1 MEFDIVGNE
10 AIHEGRATDAYFL
23 RTEEALDHAGRN
35 PQVVCEV
42 TADQFG
48 TGEWEVFSGL
58 KDAVALF
65 EGLPVDVYAIP
76 EGTVFDGGPVM
87 RIEGRYRTFAR
98 YETSLLGFLSGASA
112 QATAACEV
120 VTAAG
125 DEAAIL
131 SFGARH
137 VHPAA
142 TAALE
147 RSALIGGVS
156 GFSHV
161 AAGEVLAREP
171 GGTMPHALMI
181 CFGNG
186 QQEEAWQAFDE
197 GVASAV
203 PRIALVDTYTDE
215 VDEAIRAA
223 ETISLDS
230 VRLDTTR
237 SRRGDFQQ
245 ITREVRWE
253 LDARGHDDV
262 GIFLSGGLEPNE
274 IRTLR
279 ELVEGFGVGSYI
291 SNADPVDFSLDI
303 VEVDGKPAAKRGKLS
318 GTKQVYRTPEGDHA
332 VAMSETE
339 VAGDALLEP
348 VIKDGDV
355 LAQFD
360 IDTARERCTV
370 DAERVGFSRLHSDH

>member
-120 VTAAG
+120 VTAADG
-125 DEAAIL
+125 EAAIL

-147 RSALIGGVS
+147 RSALIGGVN

-171 GGTMPHALMI
+171 GGTMPHALVI

-186 QQEEAWQAFDE
+186 HQEEAWQAFDE
-197 GVASAV
+197 GVGSAV
-203 PRIALVDTYTDE
+203 PRVALVDTYTDE
-215 VDEAIRAA
+215 ADEAIRAA
-223 ETISLDS
+223 EAINLDS

-237 SRRGDFQQ
+237 SRRGDFRH
-245 ITREVRWE
+245 ITHEVRWE

-262 GIFLSGGLEPNE
+262 GIFLSGGLGPNE

-279 ELVEGFGVGSYI
+279 DIVEGFGVGSYI

-303 VEVDGKPAAKRGKLS
+303 VEVDGTPAAKRGKLS
-318 GTKQVYRTPEGDHA
+318 GTKQVYRTPEGGHT
-332 VAMSETE
+332 VAMSETDVE
-339 VAGDALLEP
+339 GEALLKP
-348 VIKDGDV
+348 VIKNGDV

-360 IDTARERCTV
+360 VDVARERCTV
-370 DAERVGFSRLHSDH
+370 DAEQVGFGGSHRSR